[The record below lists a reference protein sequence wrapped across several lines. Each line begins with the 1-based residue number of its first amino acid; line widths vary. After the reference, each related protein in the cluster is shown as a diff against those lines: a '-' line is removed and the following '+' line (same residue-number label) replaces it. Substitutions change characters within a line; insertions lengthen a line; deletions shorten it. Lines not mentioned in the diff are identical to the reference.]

1 MITPQEKLQTLQQA
15 SELTQSM
22 LDLAKQQ
29 KWEDLQAIEKK
40 RQFLLQ
46 TVFPVA
52 DDSSEIEGFT
62 TELQTLI
69 DINNQLIAHCQ
80 QGKDSLQLQMR
91 DAKFTQ
97 KAVTAYQSN

>member
-1 MITPQEKLQTLQQA
+1 MTTSQEKLRTLQQA

-29 KWEDLQAIEKK
+29 KWEELEAIEKNRK
-40 RQFLLQ
+40 ALLQ

-52 DDSSEIEGFT
+52 KDSSEIEGFT

>member
-1 MITPQEKLQTLQQA
+1 MTISQEKLQNLQQA

-29 KWEDLQAIEKK
+29 KWEDLEAIEKK
-40 RQFLLQ
+40 RQLLLHN
-46 TVFPVA
+46 VFPVA
-52 DDSSEIEGFT
+52 EDSSEIEGFT
-62 TELQTLI
+62 AELQTLI